1 MRRLSGLLLAGA
13 ILLMP
18 ALSQGLLA
26 QAAQPQAA
34 EPQAAEPQAAQPAA
48 AAQESSPL
56 GPPIN
61 YTGEVV
67 IAAYTVNPGKDAD
80 YEKVIATLKDALQK
94 STRPEA
100 KQQLAGWQVIKNE
113 LAQGD
118 GSSLY
123 VHIIKNVPN
132 ADYSITNLVYE
143 VNTDP
148 AARTAFYELY
158 RGALQKPIFVI
169 QGPVTADLGQM

>member
-13 ILLMP
+13 ILWMP
-18 ALSQGLLA
+18 ALSQDLLA

-34 EPQAAEPQAAQPAA
+34 EPQAAQPAP

-56 GPPIN
+56 GPPIT

-67 IAAYTVNPGKDAD
+67 IAAYTINPGKDAD

-94 STRPEA
+94 SMRPEA
-100 KQQLAGWQVIKNE
+100 RQQLAGWQIIKNE

-123 VHIIKNVPN
+123 VHIIKTVHERWAAPKRRLDAFGTGLMRWEMIGVDTMNVH
-132 ADYSITNLVYE
+132 
-143 VNTDP
+143 
-148 AARTAFYELY
+148 
-158 RGALQKPIFVI
+158 RGSTHSACRIPPCCF
-169 QGPVTADLGQM
+169 